1 MTGIEIVQVVTILFN
16 LIVSKGIPAAT
27 AVMVAW
33 QKQDPTMNDINSL
46 HAIVRRPES
55 YFEEPAPA
63 TPVSSEAVVLGEEP
77 APEPA
82 PEPPPDLPTE

>member
-1 MTGIEIVQVVTILFN
+1 MTGIEIVQVITILFN

-46 HAIVRRPES
+46 HAIVKRPES

-63 TPVSSEAVVLGEEP
+63 APVSSEEVVLGE
-77 APEPA
+77 EPA

>member
-46 HAIVRRPES
+46 HAIVKRPES
-55 YFEEPAPA
+55 YFDEPVPA
-63 TPVSSEAVVLGEEP
+63 TPVSSEAVALGD
-77 APEPA
+77 APFYGD
-82 PEPPPDLPTE
+82 PPPEGG